1 MTLYYSFC
9 LILCITERRRAEFR
23 VRKHSRLINRIV
35 RICARRKKWKR
46 RQDRGG
52 QKTEDENLLKVFTR
66 RTRNISEYVK
76 YRGIIIIIIK
86 KEKTAEPLSARSI
99 AHRCRTKFVC
109 EIVILKT
116 LGGFCFSLIN
126 SFFSFFYTYGHP
138 GWNSFFMGNDRYF
151 SRLVL
156 LPDSTWSNVPRRGI
170 SFQFL
175 TSKSRLFHD
184 KSPGASSLY
193 LILFYDNTDQR

>member
-126 SFFSFFYTYGHP
+126 SFFFLFFTLTDTPGETVFLWGTIVISLVSFFFPTLRGRTFP
-138 GWNSFFMGNDRYF
+138 DVE
-151 SRLVL
+151 SRF
-156 LPDSTWSNVPRRGI
+156 N
-170 SFQFL
+170 F
-175 TSKSRLFHD
+175 
-184 KSPGASSLY
+184 
-193 LILFYDNTDQR
+193 